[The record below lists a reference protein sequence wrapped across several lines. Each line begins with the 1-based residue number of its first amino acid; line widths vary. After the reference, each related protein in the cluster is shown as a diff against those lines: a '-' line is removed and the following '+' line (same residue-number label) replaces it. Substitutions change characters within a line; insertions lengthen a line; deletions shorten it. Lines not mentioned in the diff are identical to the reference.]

1 MSVSS
6 LAPGLL
12 LAAPQ
17 LGDPNFVRSVVLL
30 AHHDAQGALGWVLN
44 GRGLTTVRE
53 LLDDAD
59 MIPPGVTLPE
69 SEAFASTVRVGGP
82 VTPGSAWVLYEVGEG
97 KTPSEDD
104 HDLGGGYAVSSSRP
118 VLEAIARGE
127 GPKRFRLFLGYAGW
141 GPSQV
146 EGEIQRGAWLPASIV
161 FPLLIDGDAE
171 TMWDAA
177 YKATVGT
184 SPMAF
189 TGRRGSALVGASKAT
204 GHRQQATGNGQM
216 V

>member
-1 MSVSS
+1 MSVTT

-30 AHHDAQGALGWVLN
+30 AHHDKDGALGWVLN
-44 GRGLTTVRE
+44 GRALTTVRE

-59 MIPPGVTLPE
+59 MIPPTVTLPDTP
-69 SEAFASTVRVGGP
+69 AFASTVRVGGP
-82 VTPGSAWVLYEVGEG
+82 VTPGSAWVLYEIEPEKELYEG
-97 KTPSEDD
+97 D
-104 HDLGGGYAVSSSRP
+104 HELGGGYAMTSSRP
-118 VLEAIARGE
+118 ALEAIARGE
-127 GPKRFRLFLGYAGW
+127 GPKSFRLFLGHAGW

-146 EGEIQRGAWLPASIV
+146 EGEIQRGAWLPAPIV
-161 FPLLIDGDAE
+161 YSLLLDDDADK
-171 TMWDAA
+171 MWDAA

-189 TGRRGSALVGASKAT
+189 TSSRRG
-204 GHRQQATGNGQM
+204 QA
-216 V
+216 